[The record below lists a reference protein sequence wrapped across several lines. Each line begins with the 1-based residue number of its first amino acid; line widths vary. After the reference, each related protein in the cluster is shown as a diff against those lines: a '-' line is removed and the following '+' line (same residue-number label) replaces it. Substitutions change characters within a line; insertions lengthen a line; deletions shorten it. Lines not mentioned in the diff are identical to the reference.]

1 MKASEFDGTFEAGED
16 VSGHVDW
23 SKAKRPE
30 RAGKESE
37 CGLPGMGCGRAGPS
51 GAAPWRDPPGAHQVV
66 DR

>member
-1 MKASEFDGTFEAGED
+1 MKASEFDRTFDAGAD
-16 VSGHVDW
+16 VSGQCRLVER
-23 SKAKRPE
+23 KAPE
-30 RAGKESE
+30 RAGKEGE